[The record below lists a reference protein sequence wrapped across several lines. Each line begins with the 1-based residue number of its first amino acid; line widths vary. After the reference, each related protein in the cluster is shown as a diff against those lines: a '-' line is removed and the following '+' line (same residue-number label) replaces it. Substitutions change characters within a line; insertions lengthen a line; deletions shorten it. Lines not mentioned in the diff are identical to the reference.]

1 MKRYYEEFFFR
12 IIYLLY
18 SITILYLICIIV
30 NIDNISYNFF
40 IIDNINNTVQIENIQ
55 YVSIAE
61 LLQICTENIF
71 FFINPFILY
80 YALWHVLD
88 IVKSGLFFKEWI
100 LYQKNIYVLVIIYES
115 IIKISIETIIPT
127 EWILFNEIGK
137 YIILYDIFE
146 FELRISKFLIQIY
159 TTSYIYSFICI
170 VFISTYTTF
179 LSNYRKVQKKSRVI
193 PLLYMICLSFKGIIW
208 NNREKNNLFF
218 FFQKDTTLISYL
230 TFILFFCERYFYS
243 INILYHIYFVYYN
256 GNILKETNNKEVRMK
271 YIKANGKKAF
281 QPKFIS

>member
-218 FFQKDTTLISYL
+218 FF
-230 TFILFFCERYFYS
+230 
-243 INILYHIYFVYYN
+243 
-256 GNILKETNNKEVRMK
+256 
-271 YIKANGKKAF
+271 KKI
-281 QPKFIS
+281 QR